1 MARILREGDTSVSA
15 TDPPKTAIARVPLA
29 NPSTRRHSVWQRMAS
44 ASKNGGSRRGSWS
57 RRIVVVVVPPVD
69 ELDLVGPLQVFTA
82 VNRLAGR
89 PIYAIEVVTNADR
102 LTIEGEGGVLTF
114 IARHH
119 FKKVEGVCDSVLL
132 VCGLST
138 RTTRD
143 TALSAWLK
151 RMAVEVRRLGAV
163 CVGSFLLAE
172 AGLLNGRRATTHWR
186 FGRELARRYPAVR
199 VEHEPL
205 WVKAGNIYTCAGI
218 SAGIDLALA
227 WVEEDC
233 GAGLA
238 HEAAR
243 ELVLFLR
250 RPGGQPQ
257 VSVSLASQASEMAS
271 IRELQI
277 WVAEHLETRLSV
289 EHLAERMSMSVRNF
303 ERVFTR
309 EVGTTPSQ
317 YVLQMRVEAARRLLE
332 RTDGGLK
339 HVAATAGFGSVDVM
353 RRAFVRLLGITP
365 RRYREL
371 AAPGTQPIPRAAP
384 ASAQL
389 TPRVPRE
396 RSTR

>member
-1 MARILREGDTSVSA
+1 MAAASKKSDS
-15 TDPPKTAIARVPLA
+15 
-29 NPSTRRHSVWQRMAS
+29 RRHSA
-44 ASKNGGSRRGSWS
+44 S

-69 ELDLVGPLQVFTA
+69 ELDLVGPLQVFNS

-89 PIYAIEVVTNADR
+89 PIYAIEVVTNSDHP
-102 LTIEGEGGVLTF
+102 TVEGEGGVLTF
-114 IARHH
+114 VARHH

-132 VCGLST
+132 ACGTSS
-138 RTTRD
+138 RSVRD
-143 TALSAWLK
+143 PALTAWLK
-151 RMAVEVRRLGAV
+151 KTAPEVRRIGAV
-163 CVGSFLLAE
+163 CVGAFLLAE
-172 AGLLNGRRATTHWR
+172 AGLLSGRRATAHWK
-186 FGRELARRYPAVR
+186 FGRELAKRYPDVC
-199 VEHEPL
+199 VEHDPL
-205 WVKAGNIYTCAGI
+205 WVKDGNIYTSAGI

-257 VSVSLASQASEMAS
+257 LSVSLASQASEMSS

-277 WVAEHLETRLSV
+277 WIAEHLETRLSV
-289 EHLAERMSMSVRNF
+289 EDLADRMAMSVRNF

-317 YVLQMRVEAARRLLE
+317 YVLQMRVEAARRQLE

-339 HVAATAGFGSVDVM
+339 QVASAAGFGGVDVM

-371 AAPGTQPIPRAAP
+371 A
-384 ASAQL
+384 
-389 TPRVPRE
+389 E
-396 RSTR
+396 RSTSD

>member
-1 MARILREGDTSVSA
+1 M
-15 TDPPKTAIARVPLA
+15 
-29 NPSTRRHSVWQRMAS
+29 PS
-44 ASKNGGSRRGSWS
+44 N
-57 RRIVVVVVPPVD
+57 RRIVVVAVPPVD
-69 ELDLVGPLQVFTA
+69 ELDLVGPLQVFNS

-89 PIYAIEVVTNADR
+89 TIYAIEVVTNTKR
-102 LTIEGEGGVLTF
+102 LTVEGEGGVLSF
-114 IARHH
+114 IARDH
-119 FKKVEGVCDSVLL
+119 FDNVDGVCDSVLV
-132 VCGLST
+132 VCGLGS
-138 RTTRD
+138 RSVRD
-143 TALSAWLK
+143 AALSAWLRK
-151 RMAVEVRRLGAV
+151 KALEVRRLGAV

-172 AGLLNGRRATTHWR
+172 AGLLNGRRATTHWK
-186 FGRELARRYPAVR
+186 FGRELAARYPAVR

-205 WVKAGNIYTCAGI
+205 WVKDGNVYTSAGI

-233 GAGLA
+233 GAALA

-257 VSVSLASQASEMAS
+257 LSVSLASQASEMMS

-277 WVAEHLETRLSV
+277 WIAEHLATRLSV
-289 EHLAERMSMSVRNF
+289 EELADRMAMSVRNF

-332 RTDGGLK
+332 RTDNGLK
-339 HVAATAGFGSVDVM
+339 QVASATGFGGVDVM

-371 AAPGTQPIPRAAP
+371 APVSSQSRRALKRRAR
-384 ASAQL
+384 
-389 TPRVPRE
+389 T
-396 RSTR
+396 

>member
-1 MARILREGDTSVSA
+1 
-15 TDPPKTAIARVPLA
+15 
-29 NPSTRRHSVWQRMAS
+29 MAS
-44 ASKNGGSRRGSWS
+44 SSRQGRSRQLPAS
-57 RRIVVVVVPPVD
+57 RRIVVLIVPPVD
-69 ELDLVGPLQVFTA
+69 ELDLVGPLQVFNS

-89 PIYAIEVVTNADR
+89 PIYAIEVVTNTNQ
-102 LTIEGEGGVLTF
+102 LKVNGEGGVLTF
-114 IARHH
+114 IAKHH
-119 FKKVEGVCDSVLL
+119 FNKVKGACDSVLL
-132 VCGLST
+132 VCGLGS
-138 RTTRD
+138 RSVRD
-143 TALSAWLK
+143 AALSAWLRK
-151 RMAVEVRRLGAV
+151 MVVGVRRLGAV

-186 FGRELARRYPAVR
+186 FGRELAARYPRVL

-205 WVKAGNIYTCAGI
+205 WVKDGNIYTSAGI

-233 GAGLA
+233 GAALA

-271 IRELQI
+271 MRELQI
-277 WVAEHLETRLSV
+277 WIAEHLETKLSV
-289 EHLAERMSMSVRNF
+289 EELAGRMSMSVRNF

-317 YVLQMRVEAARRLLE
+317 YVLQVRVEAARRLLE

-339 HVAATAGFGSVDVM
+339 QVASAAGFGSVDVM
-353 RRAFVRLLGITP
+353 RRAFVRLLAITP

-371 AAPGTQPIPRAAP
+371 AEQ
-384 ASAQL
+384 
-389 TPRVPRE
+389 
-396 RSTR
+396 RS

>member
-1 MARILREGDTSVSA
+1 
-15 TDPPKTAIARVPLA
+15 
-29 NPSTRRHSVWQRMAS
+29 MAS
-44 ASKNGGSRRGSWS
+44 PSRKAAA
-57 RRIVVVVVPPVD
+57 RRLDAARRVVVIVVPPVD
-69 ELDLVGPLQVFTA
+69 ELDLVGPLQLFKS

-89 PIYAIEVVTNADR
+89 TIYTVEVVTHVDD
-102 LTIEGEGGVLTF
+102 LTVAGEGGVLSF
-114 IARHH
+114 VARQR
-119 FKKVEGVCDSVLL
+119 FDEVDGACDSVLL
-132 VCGLST
+132 VCGLGT
-138 RTTRD
+138 RSVRD
-143 TALSAWLK
+143 PKLSAWLQK
-151 RMAVEVRRLGAV
+151 RAVDVRRLGAV

-172 AGLLNGRRATTHWR
+172 AGLLNGRRATTHWK
-186 FGRELARRYPAVR
+186 FGRELASRYPKVR

-205 WVKAGNIYTCAGI
+205 WVRDGNIFTSAGI

-233 GAGLA
+233 GAALA

-257 VSVSLASQASEMAS
+257 VSVSLASQASQMSS

-277 WVAEHLETRLSV
+277 WIAEHLDSKLSV
-289 EHLAERMSMSVRNF
+289 EALADRMAMSVRNF

-317 YVLQMRVEAARRLLE
+317 YVLQMRVEAARRLLD
-332 RTDGGLK
+332 RTGGGLK
-339 HVAATAGFGSVDVM
+339 QVASGSGFGSVDVM

-371 AAPGTQPIPRAAP
+371 AGTRQ
-384 ASAQL
+384 
-389 TPRVPRE
+389 
-396 RSTR
+396 

>member
-1 MARILREGDTSVSA
+1 
-15 TDPPKTAIARVPLA
+15 
-29 NPSTRRHSVWQRMAS
+29 MAS
-44 ASKNGGSRRGSWS
+44 ASKKPRLRRPPSSG
-57 RRIVVVVVPPVD
+57 RIIAVVVPPVD
-69 ELDLVGPLQVFTA
+69 ELDLVGPLQVFNS

-89 PIYAIEVVTNADR
+89 PIYTIEVVTNADR
-102 LTIEGEGGVLTF
+102 LTVEGEGGVLSF

-119 FKKVEGVCDSVLL
+119 FNEVEGVCDSVLL
-132 VCGLST
+132 VCGLSS
-138 RTTRD
+138 RSVCD

-151 RMAVEVRRLGAV
+151 KMAVEVRRLGAV
-163 CVGSFLLAE
+163 CVGAFLLAE
-172 AGLLNGRRATTHWR
+172 AGLLNGRRATAHWK
-186 FGRELARRYPAVR
+186 FGRELATRYPGVR
-199 VEHEPL
+199 VEHDPL
-205 WVKAGNIYTCAGI
+205 WVKDGNIYTSAGI

-257 VSVSLASQASEMAS
+257 LSVSLAAQASEMTS

-277 WVAEHLETRLSV
+277 WIAEHLEMRLSV
-289 EHLAERMSMSVRNF
+289 EDLADRMAMSVRNF

-317 YVLQMRVEAARRLLE
+317 YVLQMRVEAARRQLE
-332 RTDGGLK
+332 RTDRGLK
-339 HVAATAGFGSVDVM
+339 HVASAAGFGSVDLM

-365 RRYREL
+365 SRYREL
-371 AAPGTQPIPRAAP
+371 AADSPN
-384 ASAQL
+384 L
-389 TPRVPRE
+389 
-396 RSTR
+396 

>member
-1 MARILREGDTSVSA
+1 MAPVPR
-15 TDPPKTAIARVPLA
+15 KT
-29 NPSTRRHSVWQRMAS
+29 
-44 ASKNGGSRRGSWS
+44 G
-57 RRIVVVVVPPVD
+57 RRIVVVIVPPVD
-69 ELDLVGPLQVFTA
+69 ELDLVGPLQVFNS

-89 PIYAIEVVTNADR
+89 TIYAIDVVTNSNR
-102 LTIEGEGGVLTF
+102 LTVEGEGGVLTF

-119 FKKVEGVCDSVLL
+119 FNKVKGACDSVLL
-132 VCGLST
+132 VCGLGS
-138 RTTRD
+138 RSVRD
-143 TALSAWLK
+143 SGLSAWLVK
-151 RMAVEVRRLGAV
+151 MAGDVRRLGAV

-172 AGLLNGRRATTHWR
+172 AGLLNGRRATTHWK
-186 FGRELARRYPAVR
+186 FGRELAGRYPAVR
-199 VEHEPL
+199 VEHDPL
-205 WVKAGNIYTCAGI
+205 WVKDGNIYTSAGI

-257 VSVSLASQASEMAS
+257 LSVSLASQASEMMS

-277 WVAEHLETRLSV
+277 WIAEHLEARLSV
-289 EHLAERMSMSVRNF
+289 EDLADRMSMSVRNF

-317 YVLQMRVEAARRLLE
+317 YVLQLRVESARRQLE
-332 RTDGGLK
+332 RTDRGLK
-339 HVAATAGFGSVDVM
+339 HVASAAGFGSVDVM

-365 RRYREL
+365 RRYRDL
-371 AAPGTQPIPRAAP
+371 AEQSSGD
-384 ASAQL
+384 
-389 TPRVPRE
+389 
-396 RSTR
+396 